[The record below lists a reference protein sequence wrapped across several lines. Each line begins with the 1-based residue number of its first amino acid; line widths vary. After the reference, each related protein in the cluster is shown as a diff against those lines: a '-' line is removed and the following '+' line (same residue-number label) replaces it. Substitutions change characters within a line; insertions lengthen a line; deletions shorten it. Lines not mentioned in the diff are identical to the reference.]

1 MRGRVLAVVGVVAL
15 AGAGLAIGVGARA
28 RRGNGASQMAARAS
42 SRRVLTDAD
51 YARAEKM
58 LAPSLNGLE
67 LHGAVTPEWKP
78 DDTFTYVTETESGLK
93 AYTVDAAKGTREE
106 TAAPAGGAG
115 RGRGGFGG
123 RRFGRAPEST
133 SPDGKTIVFIRDWN
147 LWARDAATKKET
159 QLTTDGVENFG
170 YATDNAGWSHSDRPI
185 VLWSPDSRKIATF
198 QQDQRGDGE
207 NYLVSTP
214 DMSTPPGTHHPV
226 LEAWKFPLPGD
237 KVITTI
243 QRVVIALDPT
253 PRVIRFQM
261 PPDQHR
267 STDYDDVRFGPD
279 QDVQWS
285 PDGSK
290 VCFISTS
297 RDHKT
302 ENVRVADA
310 ATGAVRD
317 VYEEKVATYYEGGQ
331 GGTNFRYLPET
342 NEFIWFSERTGWGQ
356 LYMYDLTTGKLKNRI
371 THVQGQVTSIRHLD
385 TKNHVI
391 YFYATGSEAGENP
404 YYLHLYRVNFDGS
417 NERLLTPEDANHNVS
432 FSPSGKYFEDSYSTP
447 VKPPVSVLRDSEG
460 KLILTLEK
468 ADISRLKAAGWVPP
482 IQVKVKGRDHTT
494 DIYGL
499 MFQPSHLDR
508 NAKYPIVNHI
518 YPGPQTGS
526 VGTRNFSVAR
536 GDDQALA
543 ELGFVVVELD
553 GMGTPWRGKKFHD
566 TYYGHMEDNTLPD
579 QVIGMQELAKEY
591 PYIDINRAGI
601 FGHSGGGDATA
612 GAMFHYA
619 DFFKVGISESGN
631 HDQGLNEDDWG
642 EKWQGLVE
650 PLGNGK
656 TTYSTQGN
664 ENYAANL
671 KGHLLLAHG
680 TMDSN
685 VPPEETMLIVDA
697 LIKANKDFDLLL
709 LPNQNHG
716 YGPDSSY
723 MMRRRWDYFVRY
735 LMGATPPKE
744 YKIGGNAPARGRQ
757 RP

>member
-1 MRGRVLAVVGVVAL
+1 MRRRAYALVAVLAVT
-15 AGAGLAIGVGARA
+15 GAAIGLVA
-28 RRGNGASQMAARAS
+28 AARQNES
-42 SRRVLTDAD
+42 TSPRVLTDAD

-58 LAPSLNGLE
+58 LAPALNGLV
-67 LHGAVTPEWKP
+67 LHGAVNPQWHA
-78 DDTFTYVTETESGLK
+78 DDTFTYVVDTESGLK
-93 AYTVDAAKGTREE
+93 AYNVDPAKASREE
-106 TAAPAGGAG
+106 TAAPARGAG
-115 RGRGGFGG
+115 RGRFGFGG
-123 RRFGRAPEST
+123 GRGFGRAPEST
-133 SPDGKTIVFIRDWN
+133 SPDGKTIVFIKDWN
-147 LWARDAATKKET
+147 LWARDAATKQET

-185 VLWSPDSRKIATF
+185 VLWSPDSRRIATF

-237 KVITTI
+237 KVVTTI
-243 QRVVIALDPT
+243 RRVVIALDPT
-253 PRVIRFQM
+253 PHVIRFQM

-285 PDGSK
+285 ADGSTIG
-290 VCFISTS
+290 FISTS
-297 RDHKT
+297 RDHKQ
-302 ENVRVADA
+302 EDVRVADA
-310 ATGAVRD
+310 ASGAVRN

-331 GGTNFRYLPET
+331 GGTNFRYLPES
-342 NEFIWFSERTGWGQ
+342 NEFIWFSERSGWGQ
-356 LYMYDLTTGKLKNRI
+356 LYLYDLTTGQLKNQI
-371 THVQGQVTSIRHLD
+371 THVDGQVTSIRRLD
-385 TKNHVI
+385 AKNRVI
-391 YFYATGSEAGENP
+391 YFYASSSVPGENP
-404 YYLHLYRVNFDGS
+404 YYIHLYRVNFDGS
-417 NERLLTPEDANHNVS
+417 DERPLTPENANHTVS
-432 FSPSGKYFEDSYSTP
+432 FAPSGKYFVDSYSTP
-447 VKPPVSVLRDSEG
+447 VEPPVSVLRDADG
-460 KLILTLEK
+460 KVILPLEK

-482 IQVKVKGRDHTT
+482 IQVKVKGRDGAT

-499 MFQPSHLDR
+499 MFAPSHR
-508 NAKYPIVNHI
+508 VPGRKYPIVNHI

-526 VGTRNFSVAR
+526 VGSRNFSPAR

-566 TYYGHMEDNTLPD
+566 AYYGHMEDNTLPD
-579 QVIGMQELAKEY
+579 QVIGMKELAQRY

-612 GAMFHYA
+612 GAMFHYP
-619 DFFKVGISESGN
+619 DFFKVGIAESGN

-650 PLGNGK
+650 PLPDGK

-671 KGHLLLAHG
+671 KGHLMLAHG
-680 TMDSN
+680 TMDTN
-685 VPPEETMLIVDA
+685 VLPEETMLIVDA
-697 LIKANKDFDLLL
+697 LIKANKDFDLIM

-716 YGPDSSY
+716 YGPDSDY
-723 MMRRRWDYFVRY
+723 MMRRRWDYFVCY
-735 LMGATPPKE
+735 LAGATPPKE
-744 YKIGGNAPARGRQ
+744 YKIGANAPARGAA